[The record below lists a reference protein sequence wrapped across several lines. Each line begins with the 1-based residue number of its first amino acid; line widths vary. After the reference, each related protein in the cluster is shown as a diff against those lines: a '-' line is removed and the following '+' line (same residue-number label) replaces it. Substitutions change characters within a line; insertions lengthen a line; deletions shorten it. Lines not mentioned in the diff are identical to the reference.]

1 MKTIGMN
8 INLLCV
14 LFIGYFLSA
23 CELVFAQGYD
33 EERVAL
39 ALFIERM
46 YHTEPFEGCRI
57 VDDYDHSYFLA
68 VVALDKS
75 KYKTSSLLNRVAQ
88 VKSQRVAGEFFN
100 GSQTYSEMII
110 RTPQS
115 KEKGDKDMTETI
127 ETIRMN
133 SIGYVRQLQL
143 LTSFDAKEGTKVFIY
158 FKPITCHQ
166 KDTGN

>member
-1 MKTIGMN
+1 MKTIKVQ
-8 INLLCV
+8 INLLY
-14 LFIGYFLSA
+14 IFLLG
-23 CELVFAQGYD
+23 CFLNVGGQTLAQGYD

-39 ALFIERM
+39 AQFIERM
-46 YHTEPFEGCRI
+46 YRAEPFEGCRI

-75 KYKTSSLLNRVAQ
+75 KYKTASVLNRVAQ

-110 RTPQS
+110 HTPRS
-115 KEKGDKDMTETI
+115 EGKSNDNMEGI
-127 ETIRMN
+127 VETIRMN

-143 LTSFDAKEGTKVFIY
+143 LVSFDIENNMKTFIY
-158 FKPITCHQ
+158 FKPIN
-166 KDTGN
+166 KE